1 VIELGHVSES
11 IVNLA
16 NKGKFNMIIMGAK
29 GRTGIMDVIM
39 GSVAQRVSS
48 IAKQPV
54 LLIK

>member
-29 GRTGIMDVIM
+29 SRTGIMDVIM
-39 GSVAQRVSS
+39 GSVAQRVCS